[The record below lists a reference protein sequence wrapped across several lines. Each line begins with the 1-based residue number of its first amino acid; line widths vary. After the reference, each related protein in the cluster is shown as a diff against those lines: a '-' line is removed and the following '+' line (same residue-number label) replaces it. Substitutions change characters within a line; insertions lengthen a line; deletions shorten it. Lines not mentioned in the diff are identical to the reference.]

1 MIKLKPEV
9 KQKLLE
15 RMRSGEYIQSDTYMR
30 TAGDRWDALG
40 MLCEIAREAGIG
52 KWVIN
57 EGDEF
62 YRFTADGETCVSLP
76 PFAVANFATEGELS
90 TVDYDSSDDGFW
102 VIYQEKASISELND
116 MGFCLPLQAELVEL
130 YW

>member
-76 PFAVANFATEGELS
+76 PLCSCKLCHRGR
-90 TVDYDSSDDGFW
+90 
-102 VIYQEKASISELND
+102 
-116 MGFCLPLQAELVEL
+116 AEHC
-130 YW
+130 